1 MWVADIEFEVAKSI
15 QKALIQR
22 VSNSGFG
29 YKYKP
34 DTFFNAYKKWYQKNY
49 EIELNKNQIIF
60 SPSIT
65 TTISTLIE
73 NFTSESDGIIIQPP
87 VFMEFRDV
95 ILNTKRRIIK
105 NPLKLVDKKY
115 QIDFQD
121 LEEKA
126 KLEKS
131 KALIIC
137 NPHNPV
143 GRT

>member
-1 MWVADIEFEVAKSI
+1 MWVADMEFEVAKSI

-65 TTISTLIE
+65 TAISILI
-73 NFTSESDGIIIQPP
+73 
-87 VFMEFRDV
+87 
-95 ILNTKRRIIK
+95 
-105 NPLKLVDKKY
+105 
-115 QIDFQD
+115 
-121 LEEKA
+121 
-126 KLEKS
+126 
-131 KALIIC
+131 
-137 NPHNPV
+137 
-143 GRT
+143 